1 MDRNGD
7 GWNDIFVGT
16 GFFAPGYYYPSGVWY
31 WYEKHGRDFVQHF
44 TPCCYG
50 RSAFSSCSA
59 EGWKNVLYLND
70 RKGGFTAVQNALT
83 VSKASTLGV
92 ALGDLDAVRIAHAWG
107 STLQPCL

>member
-16 GFFAPGYYYPSGVWY
+16 GFFGGPSNVWY
-31 WYEKHGRDFVQHF
+31 WYERHGGDLVQRFQRYCHA
-44 TPCCYG
+44 
-50 RSAFSSCSA
+50 RLMHSCPHGGT
-59 EGWKNVLYLND
+59 EGWKNMLYLND

-83 VSKASTLGV
+83 VSKESTLGV
-92 ALGDLDAVRIAHAWG
+92 ALGDLDAVRIAHALG